1 MQANSDFVTLNGLR
15 FHYREWGTPGAP
27 AIVLLHGLRAYA
39 ETWNEL
45 AGNLEDRY
53 HLYALDQ
60 RGRGQTDWDPEANYY
75 TDAYLDDVHA
85 LVDHLALERFILIG
99 HSMGGT
105 TAYVYAAQHPERLI
119 AAVIEDSGPL
129 NIKNN
134 AGAARI
140 RQELMDTPVEF
151 DDWDVVR
158 TYWQRL
164 RPGVSGEALEQ
175 RLALTFKEIEN
186 GKLTWI
192 YDFDGVRKV
201 RLAPD
206 PARIVD
212 LWPVIDNI
220 ECPTLL
226 LTGANSDF
234 VSAATATEV
243 TERNAKIRWAEI
255 PNASHYVHDDNF
267 AAFYNEVNG
276 FLSAL
281 NGP

>member
-1 MQANSDFVTLNGLR
+1 MQGASHFVDLNGLR
-15 FHYREWGTPGAP
+15 FHYREWGSPSAP

-45 AGNLEDRY
+45 AGRLAHRY
-53 HLYALDQ
+53 RLIALDQ
-60 RGRGQTDWDPEANYY
+60 RGRGQTDWDPNANYY

-85 LVDHLALERFILIG
+85 LVDHLDIERFILIG

-105 TAYVYAAQHPERLI
+105 TTFVYAARHPARLI

-129 NIKNN
+129 NLKNN

-140 RQELMDTPVEF
+140 RQELIDTPVEF
-151 DDWDVVR
+151 DDWDAVR
-158 TYWQRL
+158 GYWQHL
-164 RPGVSGEALEQ
+164 RPGISGEALEQ
-175 RLALTFKEIEN
+175 RLALTFKEIDG
-186 GKLTWI
+186 GKVTWI
-192 YDFDGVRKV
+192 YDFDGVRRV

-212 LWPVIDNI
+212 LWPVIESI
-220 ECPTLL
+220 ECPTLV

-234 VSAATATEV
+234 VSADTATEI
-243 TERNAKIRWAEI
+243 TERNAKVRWAEI
-255 PNASHYVHDDNF
+255 PDASHYVHDDNF
-267 AAFYNEVNG
+267 DAFYSEVNG

-281 NGP
+281 